1 MRIHSM
7 ALGSLLAGC
16 ALMLVSVSASAYRL
30 QTKDGKTCSKDGTEC
45 QVYCTDDDHKGTL
58 AGSMFWNGS
67 VWTDGVKWDENQD
80 TEAKLITAANKCS

>member
-7 ALGSLLAGC
+7 ALGSLLVGI
-16 ALMLVSVSASAYRL
+16 ALLLVSVSASAYRL